1 MGFIGFYRAIEG
13 FHRVLSGFAGF
24 YWVLPGFTGFER
36 VERDLLDFI
45 RFERVIEGFYRVL
58 LGFTER
64 TRLKVVPN
72 SVRFCVPR
80 FSVPPFCE
88 VVSRIIDF
96 HRFLLIL
103 NGF

>member
-64 TRLKVVPN
+64 TRLKVVP